1 MSENIPTYN
10 ECLRIF
16 KEEIDEHLN
25 WQEAQSYY
33 GLLTQEPGWKMSP
46 HRIFEEL
53 SKLKNEGKIPSPR
66 FQRTLD
72 VFYWS
77 FVS

>member
-1 MSENIPTYN
+1 MPEALPTYE

-33 GLLTQEPGWKMSP
+33 GLLSLESGWKMSA
-46 HRIFEEL
+46 HRVFEEL
-53 SKLKNEGKIPSPR
+53 WKLKNEGKVPSPR
-66 FQRTLD
+66 FQRMLD
-72 VFYWS
+72 TFYS
-77 FVS
+77 LYAS